1 MEMKYRRDLLTKN
14 VCSAEDLEE
23 LKDLKDFQGLTLKIS
38 GLFCTYNLFAAAKGK
53 FEVTDELLVVL

>member
-1 MEMKYRRDLLTKN
+1 MKYRRDLLTKN
-14 VCSAEDLEE
+14 VCSAEDLKE
-23 LKDLKDFQGLTLKIS
+23 LKDFQGLTLKIS